1 MKKWTL
7 ILFLFI
13 CACPIMAQNSSDDM
27 SAIQSHISYAEA
39 LRSSTVNNHPK
50 IQKTYNP
57 GKLLLYL
64 PLYGYQRL
72 VSEQV
77 SASCCFE
84 PSCSAFS
91 ILSIKKLGILKG
103 LFLTADRLTRCNG
116 AADLEAEP
124 YLYDPVKAKVIDE
137 PEMYK
142 SIH

>member
-1 MKKWTL
+1 ML

-13 CACPIMAQNSSDDM
+13 CAHSGMAQQSGGDIL
-27 SAIQSHISYAEA
+27 AIKSHINCAEA
-39 LRSSTVNNHPK
+39 LRSSPVNNHPK

-64 PLYGYQRL
+64 PLYCYQRL

-91 ILSIKKLGILKG
+91 VLSIKKLGILKG

-124 YLYDPVKAKVIDE
+124 YLFDPVKAKVIDE
-137 PEMYK
+137 PEMYT